1 MISTQD
7 LNGFNMKSAIS
18 TLEEND
24 PGLKPLF
31 DTYET
36 PVLSIGQNYFWSLC
50 RSIIYQQLSGKA
62 AKSIADR
69 FIGLYKNNEYP
80 NPQEV
85 LNTDVKAL
93 RSIGLSGAKAGYI
106 HNIARAFVDDVI
118 QFDHFSYIS
127 DSDIKN
133 QLIKIKGIGPWTV
146 EMFLIFT
153 LNRRDIFPAT
163 DLGIQKGY
171 QRYYRLETLPK
182 PYDMIEKAKQW
193 RPYRS
198 VVTLY
203 LWYAVEGQ
211 FEW

>member
-93 RSIGLSGAKAGYI
+93 RNIGLSGAKAGYI

-127 DSDIKN
+127 DSDIKD

-153 LNRRDIFPAT
+153 LNRPDIFPAT

-203 LWYAVEGQ
+203 LWYAVEGP

>member
-7 LNGFNMKSAIS
+7 LNGFNIKTAIS

-24 PGLKPLF
+24 PGVKPLF

-69 FIGLYKNNEYP
+69 FVGLYKNNEYP

-85 LNTDVKAL
+85 LHTDVKVL
-93 RSIGLSGAKAGYI
+93 RSIGLSGAKTGYI
-106 HNIARAFVDDVI
+106 HNIAKAFIDDDI
-118 QFDHFSYIS
+118 QFDDFPYIS
-127 DSDIKN
+127 DNDIKG

-153 LNRRDIFPAT
+153 LNRPDIFPAT

-171 QRYYRLETLPK
+171 QRYYRLQTLPK
-182 PYDMIEKAKQW
+182 PYDMIEKAEQW

-203 LWYAVEGQ
+203 LWYAVEGP

>member
-7 LNGFNMKSAIS
+7 LNGFNMKSAIR
-18 TLEEND
+18 TLVEND

-127 DSDIKN
+127 DSDIKD

-146 EMFLIFT
+146 EMFLLFT
-153 LNRRDIFPAT
+153 LNRPDIFPAT

>member
-85 LNTDVKAL
+85 LNTEVKAL

-127 DSDIKN
+127 DSDIKD

-153 LNRRDIFPAT
+153 LNRPDIFPAT

-203 LWYAVEGQ
+203 LWYAVEGP

>member
-1 MISTQD
+1 MIFTQD
-7 LNGFNMKSAIS
+7 LNGFNMKTAIS

-85 LNTDVKAL
+85 LNTEVKAL

-127 DSDIKN
+127 DSDIKD

-153 LNRRDIFPAT
+153 LNRPDIFPAT

-171 QRYYRLETLPK
+171 QRYYRLQTLPK
-182 PYDMIEKAKQW
+182 PYDMIEKAEQW

-203 LWYAVEGQ
+203 LWYAVEGP